1 MCALSPRPSPNRSER
16 PHCNTAGGVGGHSV
30 YIDTEGSFTSVRA
43 EEMSKALL
51 ASLHRDTESI
61 TVETSDSSTVVA
73 SQAASQTAGLTEA
86 QREKIAA
93 NRAAALR
100 KRKASTEREREQQR
114 AAVEALDVDLMLS
127 R

>member
-1 MCALSPRPSPNRSER
+1 M
-16 PHCNTAGGVGGHSV
+16 
-30 YIDTEGSFTSVRA
+30 YIDTEGSFTADRA

-51 ASLHRDTESI
+51 ASLQRHTESI
-61 TVETSDSSTVVA
+61 AVANGDGSTVPAA
-73 SQAASQTAGLTEA
+73 SQAASQTEGLTEA

-114 AAVEALDVDLMLS
+114 AAVEALDVDSMLS
-127 R
+127 RY